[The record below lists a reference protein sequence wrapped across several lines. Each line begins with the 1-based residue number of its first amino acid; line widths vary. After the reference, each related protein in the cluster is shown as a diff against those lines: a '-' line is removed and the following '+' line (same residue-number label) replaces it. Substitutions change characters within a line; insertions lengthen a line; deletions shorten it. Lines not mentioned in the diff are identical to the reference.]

1 MRPLSRKVLPTLRG
15 WETLG
20 ARERSILFTRSNW
33 SLVTV
38 AGNAFSTRTGPTPS
52 LALLP
57 QTRVPRYAS
66 FLRMLWTVGL
76 FQSLPLG
83 LAMPSSLR
91 MRTIFIIPLRDSAR
105 SKMRLTM
112 PFVSGSGSRVG
123 LSLGPSCTLT
133 FL

>member
-1 MRPLSRKVLPTLRG
+1 MLPTLRG

-20 ARERSILFTRSNW
+20 ARERSILFTRSDW
-33 SLVTV
+33 ALVTV
-38 AGNAFSTRTGPTPS
+38 AGNAFSTRTGSAPS

-57 QTRVPRYAS
+57 QTRMPRYAS

-105 SKMRLTM
+105 SKIRLTM
-112 PFVSGSGSRVG
+112 PVVSGSGSRVG

-133 FL
+133 LL

>member
-1 MRPLSRKVLPTLRG
+1 M
-15 WETLG
+15 
-20 ARERSILFTRSNW
+20 
-33 SLVTV
+33 
-38 AGNAFSTRTGPTPS
+38 AGNALSTLTGSAPS

-57 QTRVPRYAS
+57 QTRVPKYAS

-83 LAMPSSLR
+83 LAIPSSLR
-91 MRTIFIIPLRDSAR
+91 MRTIFIIPFRVSAR

-112 PFVSGSGSRVG
+112 PVVSGSGSRAG